1 MLVRKDKKKAH
12 SGGFIG
18 AAKATKKAPY
28 YQLPRTPDMYP
39 AGENS
44 KFITPKTQEEINAS
58 PRGIKR

>member
-28 YQLPRTPDMYP
+28 YKF
-39 AGENS
+39 N
-44 KFITPKTQEEINAS
+44 FITAHF
-58 PRGIKR
+58 